1 MTTVPGHRF
10 TGIMSRPNRFNWR
23 RAVAYGPLLGVTIA
37 VMETSVLPLDAMSAG
52 RWLGFELSLMV
63 IWSVAGVLLTSATML
78 LESRLRPWM
87 MVPFMITFSLLIS
100 AGWSG
105 SFGLGFETVQLESS
119 NWFDRYSRLHIFWSC
134 AFYGG
139 LFVFALRVGMQSERT
154 RRLLGSAE
162 LARQQTESVLSE
174 ARLLSLQ
181 GQVDPEFLLRVMVE
195 VERRYARDPAGMG
208 RLLDRLVSF
217 LRAAMPGVRSGASTL
232 AAEVLLAERY
242 AEVCAE
248 LGPDRAIWTIQVEG
262 ALPELPFPS
271 LLLLP
276 LLDQLTAASG
286 PTRRVELQVTQRYG
300 HCILMLARG
309 APEHE
314 CRLTPELLY
323 RLQVGLRAVFGDAWT
338 LQTGPASAAVV
349 LTLPLVQTAPA
360 VPRPPSAP
368 FHPPGDESWMRT

>member
-1 MTTVPGHRF
+1 VTTATVHRF
-10 TGIMSRPNRFNWR
+10 PGTLVGPNRFNWR
-23 RAVAYGPLLGVTIA
+23 RAVAFGPLLGVTIA
-37 VMETSVLPLDAMSAG
+37 VMESSVLPLDAMSAG
-52 RWLGFELSLMV
+52 RWLGFEISLVV
-63 IWSVAGVLLTSATML
+63 IWSLAGVVLTGATML

-87 MVPFMITFSLLIS
+87 MVPVVITFSLLIS

-105 SFGLGFETVQLESS
+105 TFGLGYQAAQTASS
-119 NWFDRYSRLHIFWSC
+119 NWLDQNSRLHVFWGST
-134 AFYGG
+134 FYGG

-154 RRLLGSAE
+154 RRLLGTAE
-162 LARQQTESVLSE
+162 LARQQTESLLSE

-181 GQVDPEFLLRVMVE
+181 GQVDPAFLLRAMVE

-208 RLLDRLVSF
+208 RLLDRLVGF
-217 LRAAMPGVRSGASTL
+217 LRAAMPGVRSGVSTL
-232 AAEVLLAERY
+232 AAEVRLAERY

-286 PTRRVELQVTQRYG
+286 STRRVELQVAQRDG

-314 CRLTPELLY
+314 RRPTPELLY
-323 RLQVGLRAVFGDAWT
+323 RLQVGLRAVFGDAWA
-338 LQTGPASAAVV
+338 LQSGLASAAVV
-349 LTLPLVQTAPA
+349 LTLPLVRTAPA
-360 VPRPPSAP
+360 TALRTPPP
-368 FHPPGDESWMRT
+368 FSPARR

>member
-1 MTTVPGHRF
+1 MTTAPGHRF
-10 TGIMSRPNRFNWR
+10 TGTLSRPNRFNWR

-63 IWSVAGVLLTSATML
+63 IWSVAGVVLTSATML

-174 ARLLSLQ
+174 ALAFLVPIKGGGIIRLQ
-181 GQVDPEFLLRVMVE
+181 FHPAQIRPVP
-195 VERRYARDPAGMG
+195 APQIRDKPA
-208 RLLDRLVSF
+208 SP
-217 LRAAMPGVRSGASTL
+217 AAA
-232 AAEVLLAERY
+232 
-242 AEVCAE
+242 
-248 LGPDRAIWTIQVEG
+248 Q
-262 ALPELPFPS
+262 
-271 LLLLP
+271 
-276 LLDQLTAASG
+276 
-286 PTRRVELQVTQRYG
+286 RRV
-300 HCILMLARG
+300 
-309 APEHE
+309 
-314 CRLTPELLY
+314 
-323 RLQVGLRAVFGDAWT
+323 
-338 LQTGPASAAVV
+338 PA
-349 LTLPLVQTAPA
+349 
-360 VPRPPSAP
+360 
-368 FHPPGDESWMRT
+368 